1 MTKQELYEFLEEKHE
16 RYNRPEFI
24 ENDPIS
30 IPHLFNKKEDIEIAG
45 FLTAVIAWG
54 QRTTIINNAKKLMNL
69 MEGSPYDFIINAQ
82 IADLGTFKN
91 FAHRTFNGIDCVYF
105 IKSLQNIYKNHGG
118 LEAVFNRS
126 GEDLKTAIS
135 GFRSI
140 FFELPYPARTLKHI
154 SDPAAN
160 SAAKRIN
167 MFLRWMVRKDNRGVD
182 FGIWDKIRMS
192 RLYCPLDVHSGRV
205 ARKLGLL
212 KRRQSDW
219 KAVTELT
226 GKLSEFD
233 PADPVKYDFALFGLG
248 VTERF

>member
-54 QRTTIINNAKKLMNL
+54 QRTTIINNAKKLM
-69 MEGSPYDFIINAQ
+69 
-82 IADLGTFKN
+82 K
-91 FAHRTFNGIDCVYF
+91 
-105 IKSLQNIYKNHGG
+105 
-118 LEAVFNRS
+118 
-126 GEDLKTAIS
+126 
-135 GFRSI
+135 
-140 FFELPYPARTLKHI
+140 
-154 SDPAAN
+154 
-160 SAAKRIN
+160 
-167 MFLRWMVRKDNRGVD
+167 WMDYNPFD